1 VYLEHSETCPNRIY
15 RQFVEMEGGELRFS
29 ENRFRLAVCMVLA
42 DRDKKVL
49 ITRRHIQMKIFSH
62 AWVLPGGHVEHGET
76 LEDAVIRELGEETG
90 VRIETQNTKDGDP
103 IY

>member
-1 VYLEHSETCPNRIY
+1 
-15 RQFVEMEGGELRFS
+15 MEYGELKFS
-29 ENRFRLAVCMVLA
+29 ENQYRLAVCMALV

-49 ITRRHIQMKIFSH
+49 ITRRHKQMKIFPH

-90 VRIETQNTKDGDP
+90 VKIETHHIKSGDP